1 MTIDELANLCNH
13 LFMMDDPVKKRV
25 DESWKE
31 QAEREKQVV
40 GGAAAPSPA
49 APAGAPQQE
58 RSASTAAREEMPEAR
73 FDLFLSGLAM
83 EALIAL
89 GDMPHP
95 VTRKQAANLPQAK
108 YLIDVLG
115 VLDDKTKGNLSVDE
129 AKLLKDALYQLR
141 MRYLAKSGGAA
152 AA

>member
-1 MTIDELANLCNH
+1 MDE
-13 LFMMDDPVKKRV
+13 PVKKRV

-40 GGAAAPSPA
+40 GSA
-49 APAGAPQQE
+49 APAGAAPTSAPPN
-58 RSASTAAREEMPEAR
+58 RGASTPAREELPEAR

-83 EALIAL
+83 AALIAL

-95 VTRKQAANLPQAK
+95 ATRKQAANLPQAK
-108 YLIDVLG
+108 YLIDTLG
-115 VLDDKTKGNLSVDE
+115 ILDEKTKGNLSVDE

-141 MRYLAKSGGAA
+141 MRYLTKSGGVTPAT
-152 AA
+152 

>member
-1 MTIDELANLCNH
+1 MEEPL
-13 LFMMDDPVKKRV
+13 KKRV

-31 QAEREKQVV
+31 QAEREKQGA
-40 GGAAAPSPA
+40 GGAPSS
-49 APAGAPQQE
+49 APAQPSAPQD
-58 RSASTAAREEMPEAR
+58 RGASTAAREEPPEAR

-89 GDMPHP
+89 GEMPHP
-95 VTRKQAANLPQAK
+95 ATRKQAANLPQAK

-115 VLDDKTKGNLSVDE
+115 LLDEKTKGNLSVEE

-141 MRYLAKSGGAA
+141 MRYLAKSGGPKP
-152 AA
+152 